1 MALRITGS
9 RELADASRVD
19 FEHRLVDYL
28 DVNPESRTRLPP
40 AVKTPAARSFDARL
54 LIAAAPGGPAEADD
68 RGSFARTS
76 FAEIGGIRGCP
87 HHQGVPFRTS
97 MSGIGGFC
105 QRNILYQR
113 PPGPHPLSRVP

>member
-1 MALRITGS
+1 MPRNG
-9 RELADASRVD
+9 ASNYWEPRTCQCVASD

-76 FAEIGGIRGCP
+76 FAEIGGIRDVRITRGCL
-87 HHQGVPFRTS
+87 
-97 MSGIGGFC
+97 SGH
-105 QRNILYQR
+105 L
-113 PPGPHPLSRVP
+113 